1 MMRQMR
7 QNTKIIM
14 LVTALAFV
22 ALMVFEWGMDMSGQ
36 SSGGGDLGR
45 VGRTSVSVFE
55 WQETRRQLFDR
66 IQRSQSEPIT
76 AVQSREIDDLAW
88 DEVVNQILIQHE
100 LKRRGIRVTDDEI
113 RQAARFAPPPDL
125 QADPA
130 FQTDGQFDLARYQ
143 AFLAQAS
150 ADPLFLQQ
158 LEQYYRDIIPR
169 SKLLRQVTSGIFVSN
184 AQLWEDF
191 RDSNERVEIRFI
203 PLDVEAMVADG
214 EVQVSSA
221 EIEARYREIRAN
233 LDVPAS
239 AEVIYSWI
247 SLAATAADSVA
258 ALERAQSIRA
268 ELLAGA
274 SFSELARIE
283 SSDLVSAREGGSLGT
298 FTRGQMVMPFE
309 EAAFTLP
316 INEISEPVQTD
327 FGWHLIQVTARNEEA
342 GTVQARHILF
352 SYEPFGAREQ
362 EILMQTDELEALGA
376 QSGLRAAA
384 AELGLDVRSGEIT
397 EVFAFLPEVGNAGE
411 AQDWIFEEDQQ
422 PGAVSP
428 VFETREGFF
437 MVEILA
443 RQPARTL
450 PLEEVRDVIERE
462 IRMEKKRD
470 SVLERARGLVRQLRD
485 GSLDMD
491 AAAESF
497 GVEVETPEAF
507 NRRAFVPGMG
517 SANAA
522 MGAAFGTAAGQ
533 IAEPVAVRNQVFVI
547 EVLNREEASR
557 ELFEILKPTLRAQL
571 TARLRQERLELWL
584 DGLRETTR
592 VVDRRDEY
600 FAAMDRLAEGSAL
613 PMFF

>member
-1 MMRQMR
+1 MR

>member
-14 LVTALAFV
+14 LVTATAFV

-45 VGRTSVSVFE
+45 VGRTSVSVFQ

-158 LEQYYRDIIPR
+158 LEEYYRDIIPR
-169 SKLLRQVTSGIFVSN
+169 SKLIRQVSAGIFVSD

-191 RDSNERVEIRFI
+191 RDTNERVDVRFV
-203 PLDVEAMVADG
+203 PLNVETIVADS

-239 AEVIYSWI
+239 AEVIYSWV

-258 ALERAQSIRA
+258 ALERAQAIRA
-268 ELLAGA
+268 ELVAGA
-274 SFSELARIE
+274 SFSELARLE
-283 SSDLVSAREGGSLGT
+283 SSDLASAREGGSLGT
-298 FTRGQMVMPFE
+298 FTRGQMVTPFE
-309 EAAFTLP
+309 EAAFSLP
-316 INEISEPVQTD
+316 VDQISEPVQTD
-327 FGWHLIQVTARNEEA
+327 FGWHLIQVTARDEEA

-352 SYEPFGAREQ
+352 SYEPYGAREQ
-362 EILMQTDELEALGA
+362 EILSKADELEALGER
-376 QSGLRAAA
+376 SGLRAAA
-384 AELGLDVRSGEIT
+384 AQLGLEVRSGEIT

-411 AQDWIFEEDQQ
+411 AQDWIFEEDQ
-422 PGAVSP
+422 PVGAVSP
-428 VFETREGFF
+428 VFETRDGFF
-437 MVEILA
+437 MVEITG

-450 PLEEVRDVIERE
+450 PLDEVRDVIERE
-462 IRMEKKRD
+462 IRAEKKRD
-470 SVLERARGLVRQLRD
+470 IVLSRAGGLVRQLRD
-485 GSLDMD
+485 GSLDME
-491 AAAESF
+491 AMAESF
-497 GVEVETPEAF
+497 GVEVQTPETF
-507 NRRAFVPGMG
+507 TRRDFVPGMG

-522 MGAAFGTAAGQ
+522 IGAAFGTAVGQ

-547 EVLNREEASR
+547 EVLDREEASR
-557 ELFEILKPTLRAQL
+557 ELFDLLKSALRSQL
-571 TARLRQERLELWL
+571 TAQLRQERLELWL

-592 VVDRRDEY
+592 IVDRRAEY
-600 FAAMDRLAEGSAL
+600 FAAMERLSESSPFPIG
-613 PMFF
+613 F